1 MKYVQTLKTP
11 TEIRINASEPVNQNF
26 EELVIYSIDQAF
38 SILGERS
45 KQSIYFLL
53 ESEFKLCRTNIP
65 DRIGDFANAIEEIFG
80 ISALLIEIQVMK
92 TLRQRVPLFTYIIEN
107 AELNFDEYLSSL
119 RSFMNTHL
127 AF

>member
-1 MKYVQTLKTP
+1 MEYVQTLKTP
-11 TEIRINASEPVNQNF
+11 TEIQINASEPVNQNF

-53 ESEFKLCRTNIP
+53 ESEYKLCRTNIP
-65 DRIGDFANAIEEIFG
+65 DRTGDFANAIEEIFG

>member
-11 TEIRINASEPVNQNF
+11 TEIQINASEPVNQNF

-38 SILGERS
+38 SVLGERS

-53 ESEFKLCRTNIP
+53 ESEYKLSRKNIP
-65 DRIGDFANAIEEIFG
+65 NRIGDFANAIEEIFG

-92 TLRQRVPLFTYIIEN
+92 TLRQRVPLFMYIIEN
-107 AELNFDEYLSSL
+107 AELNFEEYLSSL
-119 RSFMNTHL
+119 RSFMDTHL
-127 AF
+127 AS